1 MALRRFIHINERGK
15 QNVSRI
21 SKLKQEDAH
30 FARLFDEH
38 NELDDK
44 ITGLVNNPVTSGSE
58 EIEELKKAKLKLKDE
73 LYALL
78 QKASGK

>member
-1 MALRRFIHINERGK
+1 MFPEYREL
-15 QNVSRI
+15 I

-44 ITGLVNNPVTSGSE
+44 ITGLENSDVTAVSAAD
-58 EIEELKKAKLKLKDE
+58 EIEGLKMKKLALKDE
-73 LYALL
+73 LYKILK
-78 QKASGK
+78 KAAG

>member
-1 MALRRFIHINERGK
+1 MFPEYRDL
-15 QNVSRI
+15 I

-44 ITGLVNNPVTSGSE
+44 ITGLVNHPVTSGSE

-78 QKASGK
+78 QKAAGK